1 MCQHENDVLHFGE
14 ELTAF
19 IFLSHALL
27 EFGDRSPIYE
37 SADQGCDAPKELSS
51 GCEHRPAHTSE
62 MRRAANSIRKCEKY
76 WEK

>member
-1 MCQHENDVLHFGE
+1 MCRHENDVLYLRE

-27 EFGDRSPIYE
+27 EFGDHYPIYNR
-37 SADQGCDAPKELSS
+37 DQGCDAPKELSS
-51 GCEHRPAHTSE
+51 GCEHWPAHTSE
-62 MRRAANSIRKCEKY
+62 MRKAVHTIRKCEKY